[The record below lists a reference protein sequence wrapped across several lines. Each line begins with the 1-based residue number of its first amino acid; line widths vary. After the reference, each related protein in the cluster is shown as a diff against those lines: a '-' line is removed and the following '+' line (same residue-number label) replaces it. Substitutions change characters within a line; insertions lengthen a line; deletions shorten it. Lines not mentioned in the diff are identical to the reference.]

1 MAGRHPPHNGT
12 TGESAELVYGE
23 ARDGRMAHISTVL
36 SGAACDCVCPACRAP
51 LVAKKGPE
59 KAHHFSHASKTSCS
73 SAPETALHRVAKEII
88 SDQLRLFLPELKVSL
103 EGKSKVIWQARQVHF
118 ERAVAEDKSLKTIV
132 PDLVLWA
139 SERSVI
145 VEIRVTHPCTPEK
158 LAHLRKRGLAA
169 LEIDLSGVAR
179 DAERALIIEA
189 VIESAPRRWVFNPK
203 YERKLSEMRANLE
216 RENEEAARKLL
227 AVEQALIDQ
236 YAEGV
241 RTLANMPPFVLG
253 SADAVWR
260 LELGKHLGTS
270 VPGYGCFSVVPALW
284 QHRIMSEILRRHSA
298 GSRDLRPNDAL
309 KMLRDDR
316 MLREPFKFITK
327 EMEASLCTREPGFLS
342 PYRAIENWLDRLV
355 TAGVLEKL
363 RGGYGLTSG
372 LARRFKELEESD
384 RKKAERKKATLSQVT
399 RILDRIPE
407 TERKQIKAEDWLRQ
421 PIQPFGIS
429 FAEAID
435 RDEKEY
441 GDMARTLSQIERMI
455 VSDGAICDADLGLPI
470 SGFRGREIESRR
482 MRQEERQ
489 RAREETERIAGENR
503 RTILK
508 TELFK
513 QLGKEAL
520 DWAEGQKDNFGGRD
534 LWTIAQES
542 EQGLRRVLDVLSCEK
557 LRREQQQRIQEKIDS
572 FRALLEVDAIKA
584 LGPERGKAF
593 LGSPYPILK
602 QQKPSLY
609 CQDSDT
615 LAECRALLEKVRR
628 AKR

>member
-73 SAPETALHRVAKEII
+73 SAPESALHRVAKEII
-88 SDQLRLFLPELKVSL
+88 SDELRLFLPELKVSL
-103 EGKSKVIWQARQVHF
+103 EGRSKVIWQARHMNF
-118 ERAVAEDKSLKTIV
+118 ERAVEEDKSLKTIV

-139 SERSVI
+139 SSRSVV

-158 LAHLRKRGLAA
+158 LVFFQERGLAA
-169 LEIDLSGVAR
+169 VEIDLSGIAR
-179 DAERALIIEA
+179 DAERAVILDA
-189 VIESAPRRWVFNPK
+189 VIDCAPRHWVFNPK

-216 RENEEAARKLL
+216 QEKEKAARTLL
-227 AVEQALIDQ
+227 EAEQALIDQ

-241 RTLANMPPFVLG
+241 RTLAKMPAFVPE
-253 SADAVWR
+253 SADAVRR
-260 LELGKHLGTS
+260 LEVDRHLGTA

-284 QHRIMSEILRRHSA
+284 QHKIMSEILRRHSA
-298 GSRDLRPNDAL
+298 DARDMRTTDAL

-316 MLREPFKFITK
+316 MLREPFRFITK
-327 EMEASLCTREPGFLS
+327 EMEVSLCTREPRFLS

-363 RGGYGLTSG
+363 RGSYDLTSG
-372 LARRFKELEESD
+372 LALRFKELKESD
-384 RKKAERKKATLSQVT
+384 RKKGERTKVTLSQVT

-407 TERKQIKAEDWLRQ
+407 TERKQIKAEDWLCQ
-421 PIQPFGIS
+421 PIQPFEIS

-435 RDEKEY
+435 RYEKEY
-441 GDMARTLSQIERMI
+441 CDMARTLNQIERMI
-455 VSDGAICDADLGLPI
+455 FSGGAICDADLGLPI
-470 SGFRGREIESRR
+470 SGLRAREIESRR
-482 MRQEERQ
+482 MRQEELQ

-503 RTILK
+503 CALLK

-513 QLGKEAL
+513 QLGKEGL
-520 DWAEGQKDNFGGRD
+520 DWAEGQKDHFGGRD

-542 EQGLRRVLDVLSCEK
+542 EQGLRQVLDVLSYEK